1 MTSLTYTLSSLSEKL
16 LPCPFC
22 GSANVALGHD
32 TVDGT
37 YEIVCLGCAASL
49 PAGDVTKEGAIT
61 QWIARSAR
69 LRVSDELD
77 AATVERCAQVA
88 IRLNGWGSPPR
99 PDIAEHIASAI
110 RSLIPNS
117 ANEIHSSDDPSKP
130 TCELCGARAHDPCQT
145 KEQQAKCELPSFC
158 FPKQD
163 CAPAGTVSELNSQ
176 YAGLEALLA
185 AIHANDPK
193 RELLVRVGDLMREN
207 RALLSQFD
215 VRRK

>member
-88 IRLNGWGSPPR
+88 DAHETTSHFGIVAKRA
-99 PDIAEHIASAI
+99 IALRI